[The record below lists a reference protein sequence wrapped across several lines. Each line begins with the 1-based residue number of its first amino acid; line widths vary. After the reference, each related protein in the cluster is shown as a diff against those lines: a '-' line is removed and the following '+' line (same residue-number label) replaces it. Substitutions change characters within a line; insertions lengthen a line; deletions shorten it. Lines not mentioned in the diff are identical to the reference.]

1 MLTNIY
7 NFLKNNT
14 RIEMVMSVVLL
25 AAVTV
30 IACNMDKVTKKD
42 QNKIQQSEMKK
53 NITPN
58 GKTVDKIPG
67 KWESADSW
75 KKILIWKLRSA

>member
-30 IACNMDKVTKKD
+30 IACNMDKVTKKI
-42 QNKIQQSEMKK
+42 KIKFSR
-53 NITPN
+53 
-58 GKTVDKIPG
+58 V
-67 KWESADSW
+67 
-75 KKILIWKLRSA
+75 R